1 MKTTVKTSLGLV
13 LLFVIVAAMGSIA
26 RRDSRVDS
34 SNGDLRG
41 LIPWRSDLK
50 SARQEAL
57 AADKPLFVEFAAS
70 WCPDCHA
77 MAAQTWTQ
85 PSVAAAMRAYVP
97 VLIDAD
103 AHPDLSQQFNVTSI
117 PSLFVID
124 PRSAKITR
132 QSRDRVFSPGELL
145 AWLNQAN

>member
-1 MKTTVKTSLGLV
+1 MKPTVKTSLGLV
-13 LLFVIVAAMGSIA
+13 LLFVIVAATGFIT
-26 RRDSRVDS
+26 RRDSRADS
-34 SNGDLRG
+34 SNQDLKG

-85 PSVAAAMRAYVP
+85 PSVAAAMQAYVP
-97 VLIDAD
+97 VLIDPD

-132 QSRDRVFSPGELL
+132 ESRDRVLDPDALL
-145 AWLNQAN
+145 AWLKRTN